1 MRTLLTAFLFM
12 ASLSGLA
19 RAQTAG
25 TIFPNN
31 QDPSNTPAEQSMQ
44 EVGGP
49 SNHIGVD
56 VQDQVK
62 PVLANPLRSMTHR
75 RKTVVKTRAAKLPS
89 STAPAGVPK

>member
-1 MRTLLTAFLFM
+1 M

-19 RAQTAG
+19 RAQTTG
-25 TIFPNN
+25 TVFPNN

-49 SNHIGVD
+49 SSHIGVD

-62 PVLANPLRSMTHR
+62 PVPANPATLTTHR
-75 RKTVVKTRAAKLPS
+75 RRTVVKTRAAKPAS
-89 STAPAGVPK
+89 SAAPAGVPK